1 MEQMPGHRI
10 LGDRYEMTRRIDQCG
25 ETIVYLGRD
34 AVSGRMVTVRDF
46 CPSPIMRQDAR
57 GQILVQPGCE
67 VQYKSLSSDYEEL
80 CRYLMGLPAELPF
93 VRPFELIRQNGT
105 VYSVEWY
112 AGAETLGDHLARIG
126 RPIGW
131 NTLKKMLTPMV
142 RAMDRIHTDGIYHR
156 GISAETL
163 LITERE
169 ELLLSG
175 FCIPAARTA
184 DSEIAATLYFGYSAP
199 EQYSSNSW
207 QGSWSDVY
215 SLAAVCYLALTG
227 ITPIE
232 WRQRGERHPLIPPAE
247 VAPEIPAHV
256 SDALLRALSVDLRT
270 RYRTIDEFWVALLNE
285 PGSGTMTYP
294 LSVVKRSDPPDGPLP
309 SPAASIGIRSL
320 VVALV
325 LTSLVAVIA
334 LGISYRIVDT
344 QFPVPLPVQ
353 ASAGLEPS
361 SSEEDDDPQIY
372 IPDLVG
378 SNIEKVLLDPLYRSL
393 FTFQIERV
401 FSEAQPAGEILSQSP
416 LAGTP
421 SPSESP
427 AQIRLWVCKG
437 SQQIAMPDLV
447 GMSLERAQEMLDSL
461 EISYTYEPVEE
472 PARKNGEIAAVSIP
486 AGETVFRMTDTV
498 ILYVTENPEPEEDA
512 SGTGSSGDSSEY
524 VYNRKQ
530 GTTETRPYFY
540 QRDEES

>member
-1 MEQMPGHRI
+1 M
-10 LGDRYEMTRRIDQCG
+10 
-25 ETIVYLGRD
+25 
-34 AVSGRMVTVRDF
+34 
-46 CPSPIMRQDAR
+46 
-57 GQILVQPGCE
+57 VQPGCE

-270 RYRTIDEFWVALLNE
+270 RYRTIDEFW
-285 PGSGTMTYP
+285 G
-294 LSVVKRSDPPDGPLP
+294 R
-309 SPAASIGIRSL
+309 
-320 VVALV
+320 
-325 LTSLVAVIA
+325 
-334 LGISYRIVDT
+334 
-344 QFPVPLPVQ
+344 
-353 ASAGLEPS
+353 
-361 SSEEDDDPQIY
+361 
-372 IPDLVG
+372 
-378 SNIEKVLLDPLYRSL
+378 
-393 FTFQIERV
+393 
-401 FSEAQPAGEILSQSP
+401 
-416 LAGTP
+416 
-421 SPSESP
+421 P
-427 AQIRLWVCKG
+427 AQ
-437 SQQIAMPDLV
+437 
-447 GMSLERAQEMLDSL
+447 
-461 EISYTYEPVEE
+461 
-472 PARKNGEIAAVSIP
+472 
-486 AGETVFRMTDTV
+486 
-498 ILYVTENPEPEEDA
+498 
-512 SGTGSSGDSSEY
+512 
-524 VYNRKQ
+524 
-530 GTTETRPYFY
+530 
-540 QRDEES
+540 

>member
-34 AVSGRMVTVRDF
+34 AVSGRMVTVREF

-215 SLAAVCYLALTG
+215 SLAAVCYPHRDHAN
-227 ITPIE
+227 
-232 WRQRGERHPLIPPAE
+232 RMAAARGTAS
-247 VAPEIPAHV
+247 
-256 SDALLRALSVDLRT
+256 SDSPCRGGAGNSGACVGCAAARAFGRFADT
-270 RYRTIDEFWVALLNE
+270 
-285 PGSGTMTYP
+285 
-294 LSVVKRSDPPDGPLP
+294 LP
-309 SPAASIGIRSL
+309 HDR
-320 VVALV
+320 
-325 LTSLVAVIA
+325 
-334 LGISYRIVDT
+334 
-344 QFPVPLPVQ
+344 
-353 ASAGLEPS
+353 
-361 SSEEDDDPQIY
+361 
-372 IPDLVG
+372 
-378 SNIEKVLLDPLYRSL
+378 
-393 FTFQIERV
+393 
-401 FSEAQPAGEILSQSP
+401 
-416 LAGTP
+416 
-421 SPSESP
+421 
-427 AQIRLWVCKG
+427 
-437 SQQIAMPDLV
+437 
-447 GMSLERAQEMLDSL
+447 
-461 EISYTYEPVEE
+461 
-472 PARKNGEIAAVSIP
+472 
-486 AGETVFRMTDTV
+486 
-498 ILYVTENPEPEEDA
+498 
-512 SGTGSSGDSSEY
+512 
-524 VYNRKQ
+524 
-530 GTTETRPYFY
+530 
-540 QRDEES
+540 